1 MLEEAAVCEE
11 GSSIQ
16 LLIAIASVILITAGH
31 NDDAEI
37 YSRFFLLCPL
47 VDSLYIVSRAE
58 SRLDAIAFLFLI
70 LSICLSLCMC
80 IIVSHGKRGAFISSI
95 CYDVY
100 IYTHTRISEASY
112 Y

>member
-70 LSICLSLCMC
+70 LSICLSLYCQPWE
-80 IIVSHGKRGAFISSI
+80 KR
-95 CYDVY
+95 CVHLQHMLC
-100 IYTHTRISEASY
+100 THTRKKISEASY

>member
-70 LSICLSLCMC
+70 LSICLSLYCQPWE
-80 IIVSHGKRGAFISSI
+80 KR
-95 CYDVY
+95 CVHLQHMLC
-100 IYTHTRISEASY
+100 THTQESRKLLIIRSAR
-112 Y
+112 

>member
-47 VDSLYIVSRAE
+47 VDSLLYIVSRAE

-70 LSICLSLCMC
+70 LSICLSLYCQPWE
-80 IIVSHGKRGAFISSI
+80 KR
-95 CYDVY
+95 CVHLQHMLC
-100 IYTHTRISEASY
+100 THTQESRKLLIIRSAR
-112 Y
+112 